1 MCYSTAQKILFDMI
15 TEEPK
20 LSADRHEGVEMET
33 KRGTGDAVQERE
45 QGVGP
50 AGSVSRACILILEL

>member
-1 MCYSTAQKILFDMI
+1 MI